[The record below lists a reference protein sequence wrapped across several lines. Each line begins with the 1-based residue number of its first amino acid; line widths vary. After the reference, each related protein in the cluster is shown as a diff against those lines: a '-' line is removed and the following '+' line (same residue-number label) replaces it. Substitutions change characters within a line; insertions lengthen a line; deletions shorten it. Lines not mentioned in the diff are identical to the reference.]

1 MPYNRNM
8 ARLLLSE
15 SELRLFDESRR
26 HEVATL
32 TRAELRSRRQRALRM
47 RDRYAQLAQQAP
59 ALGQDSRL
67 RMQEK
72 HAIFD
77 EVLARFERQIGRTDA
92 AAQRAR
98 DARDTQ
104 LRLKARKR
112 ELPDSRGKAAGTL
125 SPAASLGQAS
135 PRAAH
140 AASVL
145 LAHQTGRLN
154 IHPRLNRPA
163 GPRKKPGRK
172 RTP

>member
-8 ARLLLSE
+8 AKLLLSE

-26 HEVATL
+26 QEVATL
-32 TRAELRSRRQRALRM
+32 TRAELRSRRQRALRL
-47 RDRYAQLAQQAP
+47 REKYAGTAP
-59 ALGQDSRL
+59 ALGDDSRL
-67 RMQEK
+67 RMQDK
-72 HAIFD
+72 HAIFG
-77 EVLARFERQIGRTDA
+77 EVLARFERQIGRIDA

-104 LRLKARKR
+104 IRLNARKR
-112 ELPDSRGKAAGTL
+112 RLRASRGRPAGKL
-125 SPAASLGQAS
+125 GPGASLGQAS

-145 LAHQTGRLN
+145 LAHQTGRLSV
-154 IHPRLNRPA
+154 HPQLNPSA
-163 GPRKKPGRK
+163 GARTKPGRK